1 LERVTISSGWVQES
15 ELRLSAGFLLLL
27 FAFQNHIVRGQ
38 SAPSP
43 TAQYFFNK
51 ASFPTGKSPDGVAI
65 ADMNGDGRI
74 DLVVAN
80 ANGPSVSILL
90 GQSDGTFGPKTD
102 FVLQE
107 APVVL
112 VASDFNGDGKIDV
125 AVTGSSGVTV
135 LPGNGDGTLGTPVT
149 YPSANSPSLLAVSD
163 FNHDGKQDLAIAG
176 ACGNTCGFVSVL
188 LGKGDGTFQA
198 GTDFSAGGVPSEW
211 AVADLNGDGIPDL
224 AFANMAANSYN
235 GGTAGLVSV
244 LLGKGD
250 GTFQTPVNYASGTNI
265 AGIAA
270 GDVTGDKI
278 PDLIVTHFTGDI
290 VTMLKGN
297 GDGTFQAQQP
307 LSSDTSQDTSLSS
320 DNLQLLDVNKDG
332 KLDLVLSSALN
343 GGVTVLIGNGDGT
356 FQRAQSFTTGTS
368 AFFFAAA
375 DVSGD
380 GNLDLAVVDSY
391 DPYVTILLGNGDG
404 TFSPRKDLLSDWLS
418 GVGSGVVGDFNG
430 DGMPDIAVS
439 TSSGFAVVLGKEKG
453 TFQPPIAVSLP
464 PLASSGRL
472 AEGDFNRDGHLDLIA
487 NGTTFLPGNGD
498 GTFGTPVAVNSDLDI
513 RSFVVGD
520 FNNDG
525 YLDLVDVGNGFYETQ
540 PMQVLLGKGDGTFQA
555 PRRFWNLP
563 QIPDKV
569 VAADFNHDGNLDLAL
584 TLNPNGVAILLGTG
598 GGSFAPPVIYAT
610 DALPDGL
617 GAADLNGDGAVDLI
631 ATGSLVDV
639 FLGKGD
645 GTFPTRVDYAL
656 GVFPSQVAAG
666 DFNSDGKLD
675 LAVTGYGSG
684 PGYLG
689 ILFGNGDGTF
699 QTPLLYTDNAPTGA
713 PIAVADLNGDGIDDA
728 LVAAQGGSLFLSGPM
743 AMVSPSLLAF
753 GTVATGT
760 TSASLPITVTNG
772 GNSPLNVT
780 GAVTTA
786 PFSIA
791 APVCPSALAR
801 LANCEIPV
809 VFAPSTPGQQNGQV
823 SLQVDVAN
831 AKPVVLVTGT
841 AVNPSLA
848 FTPTSLT
855 FSSEAVGS
863 TSAAQTITVTN
874 TSSVAVAI
882 TSVIANGPFAVS
894 SQCGASLA
902 AAATCSIAVTFT
914 PTTVGQ
920 QTGSLTI
927 SDDAVGST
935 QNIALSGS
943 GVAALSVAPQA
954 GQPTSVTVGSGG
966 AATYGLVLTAG
977 PGVGGTSSLTCS
989 GAPANATCNMTP
1001 SSLALT
1007 AGGSENFSVTVT
1019 TSQQVATIQD
1029 RSLDLQLAGIGLL
1042 FGASMLPVFIRRLR
1056 LPAGLAILV
1065 ALLAI
1070 LPIAGCG
1077 GSSSTKAPS
1086 AQNAAPGTYQLV
1098 VTATVGSAKATQTL
1112 TLVVE

>member
-1 LERVTISSGWVQES
+1 
-15 ELRLSAGFLLLL
+15 LRFSAGLLLLL
-27 FAFQNHIVRGQ
+27 FAFQNHLVRAQ

-51 ASFPTGKSPDGVAI
+51 ANFPTGKSPSGVAI
-65 ADMNGDGRI
+65 ADMNGDGRL

-80 ANGPSVSILL
+80 ANGPSVSTLL

-102 FVLQE
+102 FALRE
-107 APVVL
+107 SPVAL
-112 VASDFNGDGKIDV
+112 VATDFNGDGIIDV
-125 AVTGSSGVTV
+125 AVTGRSGVTV
-135 LPGNGDGTLGTPVT
+135 LPGNRDGTLGTPVT
-149 YPSANSPSLLAVSD
+149 YPSANTPFLLAVSD

-176 ACGNTCGFVSVL
+176 PCGNTCGFISVL
-188 LGKGDGTFQA
+188 LGKGDGTFQT
-198 GTDFSAGGVPSEW
+198 GTDFSAGGVPNAL

-235 GGTAGLVSV
+235 SGTGGLVSV

-270 GDVTGDKI
+270 GDLTGDKV
-278 PDLIVTHFTGDI
+278 PDLIVTHYAADI

-297 GDGTFQAQQP
+297 GDGTFQAEQA
-307 LSSDTSQDTSLSS
+307 LSSDPSFDPSLGSAY
-320 DNLQLLDVNKDG
+320 LQLLDVNKDG
-332 KLDLVLSSALN
+332 KLDLVMTSVFNSGA
-343 GGVTVLIGNGDGT
+343 TVLIGKGDGT
-356 FQRAQSFTTGTS
+356 FQPTQVFETGGQPY
-368 AFFFAAA
+368 FFAAA

-380 GNLDLAVVDSY
+380 GNLDLAVVDSAGGY
-391 DPYVTILLGNGDG
+391 ATILLGNGDG
-404 TFSPRKDLLSDWLS
+404 TFSPRRDLLGSSPS
-418 GVGSGVVGDFNG
+418 GVASGVIGDFNG
-430 DGMPDIAVS
+430 DGVPDIAVS
-439 TSSGFAVVLGKEKG
+439 TSSGFSVLLGKGKG

-464 PLASSGRL
+464 PLASSSRL
-472 AEGDFNRDGHLDLIA
+472 AAGDFNRDGHLDLIT

-513 RSFVVGD
+513 RSFVAGD

-525 YLDLVDVGNGFYETQ
+525 YLDLVDVGNGYFETQ

-555 PRRFWNLP
+555 ARRFWNLP
-563 QIPDKV
+563 QIPDRV

-584 TLNPNGVAILLGTG
+584 TLLYNDAYGVAILFGTG
-598 GGSFAPPVIYAT
+598 SGSFAPPVIYAT
-610 DALPDGL
+610 DSLLNGL

-639 FLGKGD
+639 FLGKSD

-699 QTPLLYTDNAPTGA
+699 QTPLLYTDNASTGA
-713 PIAVADLNGDGIDDA
+713 PIAVADLNCDGIDDA
-728 LVAAQGGSLFLSGPM
+728 LVAGLGGSLFLSEPM
-743 AMVSPSLLAF
+743 AIVSPSSLAF
-753 GTVATGT
+753 GTIATGS
-760 TSASLPITVTNG
+760 TSSSVPITVTNS
-772 GNSPLNVT
+772 GNSPLNVI
-780 GAVTTA
+780 GAATTA

-791 APVCPSALAR
+791 EPVCPSALAR

-823 SLQVDVAN
+823 SLQVDIAN
-831 AKPVVLVTGT
+831 AKPLVLVTGT
-841 AVNPSLA
+841 AVNPSLTA
-848 FTPTSLT
+848 APGSLN
-855 FSSEAVGS
+855 FSSQTVGS
-863 TSAAQTITVTN
+863 ISAAQTITLTN
-874 TSSVAVAI
+874 TSSVAVTI
-882 TSVIANGPFAVS
+882 TSVTANGPFAVS

-902 AAATCSIAVTFT
+902 AAGTCSIAVTFT
-914 PTTVGQ
+914 PTAVGQ
-920 QTGSLTI
+920 QSGSLI
-927 SDDAVGST
+927 VSDDAVGSP

-943 GVAALSVAPQA
+943 AVAALSLAPQA
-954 GQPTSVTVGSGG
+954 GHSTSATVEHGG
-966 AATYGLVLTAG
+966 AATYALLLTAG
-977 PGVGGTSSLTCS
+977 PGVSGTSSMTCS
-989 GAPANATCNMTP
+989 GAPANATCNITP
-1001 SSLALT
+1001 SSLALS
-1007 AGGSENFSVTVT
+1007 AGGSGNFSVTVT
-1019 TSQQVATIQD
+1019 TSQQVAAIRD
-1029 RSLDLQLAGIGLL
+1029 RSLRLPLAGTGLL
-1042 FGASMLPVFIRRLR
+1042 FGVLMLPVFIRRLR
-1056 LPAGLAILV
+1056 LPAGLMMLV

-1070 LPIAGCG
+1070 LPVTGCG
-1077 GSSSTKAPS
+1077 GGSSTKAPS
-1086 AQNAAPGTYQLV
+1086 AQNAAPGTYQVV

>member
-1 LERVTISSGWVQES
+1 
-15 ELRLSAGFLLLL
+15 LRFSAGLLLLL
-27 FAFQNHIVRGQ
+27 FAFQNHLVRAQ

-51 ASFPTGKSPDGVAI
+51 ASFPTGKSPDGIAI
-65 ADMNGDGRI
+65 ADMNGDGRL

-107 APVVL
+107 SPVVL
-112 VASDFNGDGKIDV
+112 AASDFNGDGKIDV
-125 AVTGSSGVTV
+125 AVTGRSGVTV
-135 LPGNGDGTLGTPVT
+135 LAGNGDGTLGTPVT

-224 AFANMAANSYN
+224 AFANMAVNSYN
-235 GGTAGLVSV
+235 GGTGGLVSV

-270 GDVTGDKI
+270 GDVTGDKV
-278 PDLIVTHFTGDI
+278 PDLIVTHYAADI

-297 GDGTFQAQQP
+297 GDGTFQAEQA
-307 LSSDTSQDTSLSS
+307 LSTDPSFDPSLGSAY
-320 DNLQLLDVNKDG
+320 LQLLDVNKDG
-332 KLDLVLSSALN
+332 KLDLVMTSVFNSGA
-343 GGVTVLIGNGDGT
+343 TVLIGNGDGT
-356 FQRAQSFTTGTS
+356 FQPTQVFETGGQPY
-368 AFFFAAA
+368 FFAAA

-380 GNLDLAVVDSY
+380 GNLDLAVVDSSG
-391 DPYVTILLGNGDG
+391 DYVTILLGNGDG

-430 DGMPDIAVS
+430 DGMPDIAVT
-439 TSSGFAVVLGKEKG
+439 TSSGLDVMLGKGNG
-453 TFQPPIAVSLP
+453 TFQPPIVVSLKQFGYFNQ
-464 PLASSGRL
+464 LSA
-472 AEGDFNRDGHLDLIA
+472 GDFNRDGHLDLIV

-498 GTFGTPVAVNSDLDI
+498 GTFGAPVAVNSDLNI

-525 YLDLVDVGNGFYETQ
+525 YLDLVDVGNDFVETQ

-555 PRRFWNLP
+555 ARRFWSLP
-563 QIPDKV
+563 QYPDKV

-610 DALPDGL
+610 DNLPSGL
-617 GAADLNGDGAVDLI
+617 GVADLNGDGVVDLI
-631 ATGSLVDV
+631 AIGSMIDV

-645 GTFPTRVDYAL
+645 GTFPNRVDYPIS
-656 GVFPSQVAAG
+656 VFPSQVAAG
-666 DFNSDGKLD
+666 DFNRDGKLD

-699 QTPLLYTDNAPTGA
+699 QTPLLFTDNAPTGA

-743 AMVSPSLLAF
+743 AIVSPSLLAF

-780 GAVTTA
+780 GAVATA

-791 APVCPSALAR
+791 GPVCPSALAR

-809 VFAPSTPGQQNGQV
+809 VFAPSTPGQQSGQV

-841 AVNPSLA
+841 AVNPSLTS
-848 FTPTSLT
+848 TPGSLN
-855 FSSEAVGS
+855 FSSQTVSS
-863 TSAAQTITVTN
+863 TSAAQTITLTN
-874 TSSVAVAI
+874 TSSVAVTI
-882 TSVIANGPFAVS
+882 TSVTANGPFAVT

-902 AAATCSIAVTFT
+902 AAASCSIAVTFT
-914 PTTVGQ
+914 PTSVGQ

-927 SDDAVGST
+927 SDDAVGSP

-954 GQPTSVTVGSGG
+954 GQPTSVTVERGG
-966 AATYGLVLTAG
+966 AATYALELTAG

-1001 SSLALT
+1001 SSLALSS
-1007 AGGSENFSVTVT
+1007 GGNGNFSVTVT

-1029 RSLDLQLAGIGLL
+1029 RSLHLQLAGTGLL
-1042 FGASMLPVFIRRLR
+1042 FGALMLPVFIRRLR

-1077 GSSSTKAPS
+1077 GGSSTKAPS
-1086 AQNAAPGTYQLV
+1086 TQNAAPGTYQLV